1 MIRLLVK
8 YAVMFV
14 SLVLVQ
20 VLIFNQVQFSGFF
33 NPYVYVLFIILLP
46 LSTPRY
52 AILILAFL
60 LGFVIDIFSNSLG
73 IHSAASVFVAYARP
87 LIIRAISNREDDKND
102 YPGLHQNKLS
112 WFISYVVIMVLLHH
126 LLLFYL
132 EVYTFANFFNTLYR
146 VILSSLFS
154 ILFSIIVIV
163 LSQFLVFRD

>member
-1 MIRLLVK
+1 MIRILVK

-46 LSTPRY
+46 ISTPRY

-73 IHSAASVFVAYARP
+73 IHSAATVFVAYARP
-87 LIIRAISNREDDKND
+87 LVIRAISNREDDKND

-154 ILFSIIVIV
+154 IIVIV

>member
-1 MIRLLVK
+1 MIRLLGK

-52 AILILAFL
+52 AVLILAFL
-60 LGFVIDIFSNSLG
+60 LGLIIDIFSNSLG
-73 IHSAASVFVAYARP
+73 VHSAATVFIAYLRP
-87 LIIRAISNREDDKND
+87 LVIRIISNREDDKSN
-102 YPGLHQNKLS
+102 YPGLHQNKLI
-112 WFISYVVIMVLLHH
+112 WFINYVSIIVLLHH
-126 LLLFYL
+126 SLLFYL

-146 VILSSLFS
+146 VFLSSLFS
-154 ILFSIIVIV
+154 IIIIV
-163 LSQFLVFRD
+163 LSQFLVFRN